1 MQEYEACH
9 EMENGEVLNIHKENA
24 PFFKA
29 VLYGDKNLTA
39 KLSKRVS
46 CAIKHLTLRVE
57 FIYNFN
63 AEDAIKAGVAKDPTL
78 ILNGEIFIEGLMQ
91 AEDITEKFEQ
101 FLKELKVKKKLKKG
115 DKYEKF
121 N

>member
-1 MQEYEACH
+1 MKELEACH

-46 CAIKHLTLRVE
+46 CAIKQLPVRVE
-57 FIYNFN
+57 FTYNYD

-78 ILNGEIFIEGLMQ
+78 ILDGEIFIEGLMQ
-91 AEDITEKFEQ
+91 AEDITKKFE
-101 FLKELKVKKKLKKG
+101 ELLRIKA
-115 DKYEKF
+115 
-121 N
+121 

>member
-9 EMENGEVLNIHKENA
+9 EMKDGEVLNIHKENA
-24 PFFKA
+24 PFLKA
-29 VLYGDKNLTA
+29 VLYGDKTLTA

-46 CAIKHLTLRVE
+46 CAIKHLPLRVE
-57 FIYNFN
+57 FTYNYNIKN
-63 AEDAIKAGVAKDPTL
+63 AIEAGVVKDPTL

-101 FLKELKVKKKLKKG
+101 FLKG
-115 DKYEKF
+115 G
-121 N
+121 

>member
-1 MQEYEACH
+1 MQGYEACH
-9 EMENGEVLNIHKENA
+9 IMADGEVLNSHKLNA
-24 PFFKA
+24 PLFKA

-46 CAIKHLTLRVE
+46 CAIKHLPLRVE
-57 FIYNFN
+57 FTYNYN
-63 AEDAIKAGVAKDPTL
+63 IKDAIEAGVAKDPTL

-91 AEDITEKFEQ
+91 AEDITKKFEQ
-101 FLKELKVKKKLKKG
+101 FLKGGTKWI
-115 DKYEKF
+115 